1 MYKFKSRMSM
11 GRTFQFF
18 GLIVAIMFCALF
30 PFAVEQIDHIR
41 TTRLYLTPQG
51 CAFMR
56 TLGMKAGT
64 VLAGC
69 SVVARYRPGSFG
81 SPGVILLDDDRMIE
95 VSPNLLLGTSK
106 SQSQLPDTPRQRHA
120 RLVFYTSFVVVM
132 LMMFAAFRMIRFMK
146 GGRDE

>member
-1 MYKFKSRMSM
+1 MNNFKSRMSM

-18 GLIVAIMFCALF
+18 GLIFAIMVCILLLF
-30 PFAVEQIDHIR
+30 TAEKDSHIQP
-41 TTRLYLTPQG
+41 TRLYLTPQG

-64 VLAGC
+64 DLAGC

-81 SPGVILLDDDRMIE
+81 SPGVILLDDDRLIE

-132 LMMFAAFRMIRFMK
+132 LMIFAAFRMIRFMK